1 MKINVEINQVSK
13 PSTELKLEEKSD
25 IEKTLQTITNE
36 NKAVQGDVSK
46 ASPAPQVNALEK
58 VEMTSSEMKIKSE
71 GAKLNQA
78 QNQLA
83 SNQMAQSN
91 LSTLDVQ
98 NNKLKELVS
107 QHQKATDEEKKEI
120 EAEAKEL
127 LKAMKE
133 TLNPISGESIISK
146 ETIKVNIPEDVEKA
160 DIKSILT
167 PEHIEKNISK
177 PLHEAQDQ
185 LDKSVEHIT
194 STLVASQAGSMS
206 QADAHIT
213 AQKVKEGLKEVD
225 AKKLN
230 AELDSRRFN
239 VSHLTK

>member
-13 PSTELKLEEKSD
+13 PSADLKLEEKSD
-25 IEKTLQTITNE
+25 IETTLQTITNE
-36 NKAVQGDVSK
+36 NKAFKGDVIK
-46 ASPAPQVNALEK
+46 ASPTPQVNTLDR
-58 VEMTSSEMKIKSE
+58 VEMTSSEMRIKSE

-78 QNQLA
+78 QNQLT
-83 SNQMAQSN
+83 SNQIAQAN
-91 LSTLDVQ
+91 LSTVDEQ
-98 NNKLKELVS
+98 NTKLKELVS
-107 QHQKATDEEKKEI
+107 KHQKATDDEKKGI

-133 TLNPISGESIISK
+133 TLTPSAGEQSISK